1 MSNNDSRESKED
13 PYDLPAAP
21 AMAPA
26 VAGAAPGGV
35 VLVVSAPSGAGKSS
49 LIRSLLEAVG
59 GVRFSVSYT
68 TRAPR
73 GAEKDGIDYHFVTRD
88 EFIAMRG
95 RGEFLES
102 AEVHGFLYGTHI
114 ESVRNAFGA
123 GEDIVLDVDIQGA
136 EQIRRR
142 MPEAV
147 TAFVLPPS
155 RQVLEARLRARNLNS
170 RAELE
175 FRLNNAVSE
184 VRKFD
189 QFDYIIVND
198 DLARASKVLEAII
211 IAERHRKSRTAGLAH
226 AIIDTFGK
234 GAT

>member
-1 MSNNDSRESKED
+1 MSNENPPEAASAPRAAAATGGHD
-13 PYDLPAAP
+13 PT
-21 AMAPA
+21 
-26 VAGAAPGGV
+26 GV

-49 LIRSLLEAVG
+49 LIRSLLEDVG
-59 GVRFSVSYT
+59 GIRFSVSYT
-68 TRAPR
+68 TRALR
-73 GAEKDGIDYHFVTRD
+73 GAEKEGIDYHFVTSD
-88 EFIAMRG
+88 EFVAMRDQ
-95 RGEFLES
+95 GEFLES
-102 AEVHGFLYGTHI
+102 AEVHGFLYGTHMN
-114 ESVRNAFGA
+114 SVRDAFAA

-147 TAFVLPPS
+147 TAFILPPS
-155 RQVLEARLRARNLNS
+155 REVLEARLRARNLNS
-170 RAELE
+170 RDDLE
-175 FRLNNAVSE
+175 FRLMNAVRE

-211 IAERHRKSRTAGLAH
+211 IAERHRRSRTSGLAQ

-234 GAT
+234 GVS

>member
-1 MSNNDSRESKED
+1 MSNENSPE
-13 PYDLPAAP
+13 AAS
-21 AMAPA
+21 
-26 VAGAAPGGV
+26 APGTSAGPRPAGV

-49 LIRSLLEAVG
+49 LIRTLLEDVG
-59 GVRFSVSYT
+59 GIRFSVSYT

-73 GAEKDGIDYHFVTRD
+73 GAEKEGIDYHFVTKD

-114 ESVRNAFGA
+114 DSVRTAFAA

-142 MPEAV
+142 MPDAV

-155 RQVLEARLRARNLNS
+155 REVLEERLRARNLNS
-170 RAELE
+170 RADLE
-175 FRLNNAVSE
+175 FRLMNAVRE

-211 IAERHRKSRTAGLAH
+211 IAERHRRTRTSALAQ

-234 GAT
+234 GAS